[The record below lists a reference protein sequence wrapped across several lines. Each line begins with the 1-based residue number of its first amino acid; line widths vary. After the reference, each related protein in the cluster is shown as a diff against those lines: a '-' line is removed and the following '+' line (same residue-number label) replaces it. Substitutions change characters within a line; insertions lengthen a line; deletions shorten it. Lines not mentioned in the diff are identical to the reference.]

1 MPPSSV
7 CEEKVFKTVF
17 YENAQSLKEYM
28 YYKCG
33 NQEKAEDFMQDAFSK
48 LWENCAKVPFE
59 KARSFIFKIANN
71 LFLNEVKRDK
81 VVLKFKKRLDDN
93 VEVEN
98 PEFIYQK
105 KEFHELL
112 ERTIS
117 SLPEDQRTI
126 FLLNRIEKKKYR
138 EIAEM
143 LDISVKTVEKK
154 MHLAL
159 KELRKVHPKV

>member
-1 MPPSSV
+1 MPSSSI
-7 CEEKVFKTVF
+7 CDEKIFKSVF
-17 YENAQSLKEYM
+17 YSNAQSLKEYM
-28 YYKCG
+28 YYRCG
-33 NQEKAEDFMQDAFSK
+33 NQQQAEDYMQDAFSK
-48 LWENCAKVPFE
+48 LWENCAKVSFE
-59 KARSFIFKIANN
+59 KARSFLFKIANN
-71 LFLNEVKRDK
+71 FFLNQVKRKK
-81 VVLKFKKRLDDN
+81 VDLKFKKRLDQK
-93 VEVEN
+93 VETEN

-126 FLLNRIEKKKYR
+126 FLLNRVEKKKYR

-143 LDISVKTVEKK
+143 LSISQKTVEKK

-159 KELRKVHPKV
+159 SVLRKVHPKV

>member
-1 MPPSSV
+1 MPSSSI
-7 CEEKVFKTVF
+7 CDEKVFKSVF
-17 YENAQSLKEYM
+17 FDNAQSLKEYM
-28 YYKCG
+28 YYRCG
-33 NQEKAEDFMQDAFSK
+33 NQEQAEDYMQDAFSK
-48 LWENCAKVPFE
+48 LWENCAKVSFE
-59 KARSFIFKIANN
+59 KARSFLFKIANN
-71 LFLNEVKRDK
+71 FFLNQVKRKK
-81 VVLKFKKRLDDN
+81 VDLKFKKRLDQK
-93 VEVEN
+93 VETEN

-159 KELRKVHPKV
+159 LQLRKVHPKV